1 MALGTLATIALIAA
15 AGASS
20 YSAYESSR
28 QTQAAKKQ
36 AIDQEA
42 AQKKL
47 SEDEERKRLQS
58 AMAGQKRRGA
68 VGEPGTRD
76 TILTGPLGA
85 LGTPQTGGKTLLGQ

>member
-1 MALGTLATIALIAA
+1 MTDPLTAA
-15 AGASS
+15 AVIFIGAGTG

-28 QTQAAKKQ
+28 QTQAVKKQ

-47 SEDEERKRLQS
+47 SEDEEKKRLQS
-58 AMAGQKRRGA
+58 LMAGQKRRGA

-76 TILTGPLGA
+76 TILTGQLGA
-85 LGTPQTGGKTLLGQ
+85 VGTPQTGGKTLLGQ